1 VGFIARWGIALWL
14 AASCLLLPLGSVAQT
29 PAAGGDAVRE
39 IRIEGTQRI
48 EPATARS
55 YLTIHLGD
63 KFDPEKMDESLKAL
77 YATGLFADVVLRRD
91 GNTLVVRVVENPV
104 INRVA
109 FEGNKKIEDK
119 QLNDEIQLKSRT
131 VYSRTKVQQDVKR
144 ILEVY
149 RRSGRFSATV
159 EPKVITLP
167 ENRVDLVYE
176 IDEGDK
182 TKVTRI
188 SFIGNHL
195 FSDGRLREVVQTV
208 ETAWWKF
215 FTSNDTYDPDRLTF
229 DRELLRKFYLA
240 NGYAD
245 FRVVSAIAELAP
257 DKTGFYLTFTLDE
270 GERYTFGKIAVKSS
284 VKDIDAATLEGLL
297 TVKEGDWY
305 NADQVEA
312 TIKAVSDALGSRGY
326 AFVDVRPRIVRDKDK
341 KTVSITFDVQEG
353 PRVYVERINI
363 KGNTRTLD
371 KVIRRELDF
380 AEGDAF
386 STSKIEESR
395 RRLKNLGFF
404 ETADISNTPGSQ
416 PDTTDVTVEVKE
428 KPTGEVSLGAGYSTT
443 DGVIGDVGIREKDFL
458 GTGQDLSTRFAISF
472 RTQELDGSWTD
483 PYFMDSNVAVGADV
497 FDLQQ
502 DLTTESTFRQVAL
515 GGTARAGYGIIPD
528 LRETWH
534 YTIRRDIVDK
544 IASDASLFIQ
554 QQHGAA
560 VTSLIGQELMYDKRD
575 NRFDPTS
582 GYFWRIATDFAGLG
596 GSVVYQRDV
605 LSAGYYYPIADQ
617 WVISA
622 AGEGGYILR
631 LGPKI
636 RIVDS
641 FFLGGDNFPG
651 FETAGIGPRDSNTG
665 DALGGREYYDAT
677 LELTVP
683 LGLPKE
689 FGIVGKIFTEAGSL
703 TKADYVGPGVTDT
716 GDIRASAGIGIAWAS
731 PFGPI
736 RVDIA
741 RPYILD
747 KGDKTQL
754 FRFNFGTRF

>member
-1 VGFIARWGIALWL
+1 MWL
-14 AASCLLLPLGSVAQT
+14 AAACLLLPLGSLAQT
-29 PAAGGDAVRE
+29 PASGGDAVRE

-48 EPATARS
+48 EPETTRS

-119 QLNDEIQLKSRT
+119 QLNEEIQLKPRT

-149 RRSGRFSATV
+149 RKSGRFSATV

-188 SFIGNHL
+188 SFIGNHV
-195 FSDGRLREVVQTV
+195 FSDRRLREVAQTV
-208 ETAWWKF
+208 ESTWWNF

-245 FRVVSAIAELAP
+245 FRVVSAVAELAP

-270 GERYTFGKIAVKSS
+270 GERYTFGKIAVKST
-284 VKDIDAATLEGLL
+284 VKDIDAATLEGLV

-305 NADQVEA
+305 NADQVES
-312 TIKAVSDALGSRGY
+312 TIKAISDALGSRGY
-326 AFVDVRPRIVRDKDK
+326 AFVDVRPRIERDKDK

-363 KGNTRTLD
+363 KGNTRSLD
-371 KVIRRELDF
+371 KVIRRELQF

-386 STSKIEESR
+386 STSRIEESR

-404 ETADISNTPGSQ
+404 DTADISNTPGSQ

-428 KPTGEVSLGAGYSTT
+428 KPTGEVSIGAGYSTT
-443 DGVIGDVGIREKDFL
+443 DGVIGDVGIREKNFL

-515 GGTARAGYGIIPD
+515 GGTLRAGYGIIPD

-534 YTIRRDIVDK
+534 YTLRRDIIDK

-560 VTSLIGQELMYDKRD
+560 VTSLVGQELMYDKRD

-582 GYFWRIATDFAGLG
+582 GYFWKINTDFAGLG

-631 LGPKI
+631 IGPKI

-651 FETAGIGPRDSNTG
+651 FETAGIGPRDAATG
-665 DALGGREYYDAT
+665 DALGGREYYDGT

-689 FGIVGKIFTEAGSL
+689 FGIVGKVFTEVGSL
-703 TKADYVGPGVTDT
+703 TKADYVGPTVTDT
-716 GDIRASAGIGIAWAS
+716 GDLRASAGIGIAWAS

-741 RPYILD
+741 KPYIKD